1 MNSETFVGNLVFPA
15 VRRSPEGADTTR
27 TSFRLAV
34 SEKSS
39 KGKEK
44 THFLDFVAFGTFAD
58 NLLTVEKGTRL
69 VIFARIDSYTK
80 EVQIDGKDTNVTIV
94 SFIAYD
100 GGPSLLW
107 TTAKVTKNGYKPNGG
122 AEVPDKEAA
131 PVTVKPERERTIV
144 DTPAATRLLQEQE
157 SGDSDPASRPG
168 RTRRAAP
175 QDSDDEPR
183 ERTRR
188 IRDDSSEEGEGR
200 PRRASRQ
207 RTDSE

>member
-80 EVQIDGKDTNVTIV
+80 EVQIDGRTRTSPLLTALVDFP
-94 SFIAYD
+94 SFERQQ
-100 GGPSLLW
+100 
-107 TTAKVTKNGYKPNGG
+107 VTKNGYKPNGG
-122 AEVPDKEAA
+122 AEVPDK
-131 PVTVKPERERTIV
+131 K
-144 DTPAATRLLQEQE
+144 LL
-157 SGDSDPASRPG
+157 P
-168 RTRRAAP
+168 
-175 QDSDDEPR
+175 
-183 ERTRR
+183 
-188 IRDDSSEEGEGR
+188 
-200 PRRASRQ
+200 
-207 RTDSE
+207 